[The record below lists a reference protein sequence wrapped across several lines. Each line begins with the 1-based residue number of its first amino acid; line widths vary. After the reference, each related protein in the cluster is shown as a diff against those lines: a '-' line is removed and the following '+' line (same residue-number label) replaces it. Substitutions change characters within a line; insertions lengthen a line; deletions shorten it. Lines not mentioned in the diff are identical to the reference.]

1 METNFI
7 SLLDA
12 TENIVD
18 NRGRTCPTVSSGKY
32 TLIAT
37 NCISNE
43 YLYPRKI
50 NVRYIDEN
58 TYANWFRS
66 HPLPNDIIF
75 VTKGDP
81 GRCCL
86 VPEQIDFVI
95 AQDMVTLRAKKGI
108 VDTYYLLALL
118 RSELA
123 RNAIINMHVGT
134 MIPHFKKGD
143 FGNLLLPFPKISQQR
158 AIGEI
163 FYKIE
168 SKIELLRKMN
178 ETLEAMAKALFQS
191 WFVDFDP
198 VRKKA
203 EGIPTGLPKEIEDLF
218 PSEFEESE
226 LGEIPKGWKVGN
238 LGEISVLNPES
249 WNEKNHPE
257 RIFYLDLSNVKN
269 NQIQNLEE
277 FNYNTAPSRA
287 RRVLKNNDTI
297 IGTVRPGNRSY
308 AFIKQNG
315 LTGSTGFAVLR
326 PNSKTHAEFLYLAT
340 TSNEMIDYYAHHAD
354 GGAYPAISPNFIFNQ
369 KYIICPDSVM
379 LVFHQYT
386 NNLLSLVEI
395 NNTEIYSL
403 SSLRDSLLP
412 KLISGELEITDKM
425 ITQILETAK

>member
-1 METNFI
+1 MSNWNSTALKNCI
-7 SLLDA
+7 SYV
-12 TENIVD
+12 ID
-18 NRGRTCPTVSSGKY
+18 NRGKNPKKY
-32 TLIAT
+32 YRKNEFPVIDNYLIK
-37 NCISNE
+37 NCIYPNLSNV
-43 YLYPRKI
+43 
-50 NVRYIDEN
+50 NRYIDIETFNNFIRNYLQKDDVLMTLVGNGIGNVSLAPSPKVAIIQN
-58 TYANWFRS
+58 TIGLRTNETLLNKFLYYYFISIQSNLLNLDRGS
-66 HPLPNDIIF
+66 SQPSIKKTDLLEIGITLPPLP
-75 VTKGDP
+75 TQKT
-81 GRCCL
+81 
-86 VPEQIDFVI
+86 I
-95 AQDMVTLRAKKGI
+95 AHILGTL
-108 VDTYYLLALL
+108 D
-118 RSELA
+118 
-123 RNAIINMHVGT
+123 
-134 MIPHFKKGD
+134 D
-143 FGNLLLPFPKISQQR
+143 
-158 AIGEI
+158 
-163 FYKIE
+163 
-168 SKIELLRKMN
+168 KIELLRQMN
-178 ETLEAMAKALFQS
+178 ETLEAKAKALFKS
-191 WFVDFDP
+191 WFIDFDP
-198 VRKKA
+198 VHKKE

-257 RIFYLDLSNVKN
+257 RILYLDLSNVKN

-277 FNYNTAPSRA
+277 FNYTTAPSRA

-369 KYIICPDSVM
+369 RYIICPDSAM

-425 ITQILETAK
+425 VTQILETAK